1 MSLSL
6 SFDVFKFAD
15 RVDRLPLFYLKLYTR
30 SKPFWI
36 SKSNL
41 ASILKFITEW
51 VEVEKKEI

>member
-6 SFDVFKFAD
+6 SFDVVEVAD

-30 SKPFWI
+30 SKRFWI

-41 ASILKFITEW
+41 ASILKFKTEW